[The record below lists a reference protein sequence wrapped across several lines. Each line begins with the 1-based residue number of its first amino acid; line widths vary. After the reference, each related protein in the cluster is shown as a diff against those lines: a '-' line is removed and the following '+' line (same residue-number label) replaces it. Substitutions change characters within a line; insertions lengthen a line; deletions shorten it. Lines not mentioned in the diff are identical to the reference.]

1 MSAVVAGVQ
10 LSSDARSDTGRR
22 RPANEDSFLAVP
34 PVFVVADGMGGHEAG
49 AQASA
54 DVVDA
59 LRETLCTA
67 GPVDLA
73 RVSTAIDEASRRVTA
88 LAATTQRGAGSTLSG
103 VILVVHEGRPHWLIV
118 NVGDSRVYRLI
129 GGYLEQLT
137 VDHSLVQERIDAG
150 QLRASDRASAPD
162 KNVITRALG
171 SADARADSW
180 LMPVTTGERLLVCS
194 DGLHGELSDDQLR
207 EILVMSG
214 RPPATTSALIQ
225 AANRAGGR
233 DNVTAVV
240 VDVLSGGDPGIG
252 PTPADTREPTGWT
265 DEGDTVPV

>member
-1 MSAVVAGVQ
+1 MTDALAGVV
-10 LSSDARSDTGRR
+10 LSADARSDTGRR
-22 RPANEDSFLAVP
+22 RPANEDSCLAVA
-34 PVFVVADGMGGHEAG
+34 PVYVVADGMGGHEAG

-54 DVVDA
+54 DVVAA
-59 LRETLCTA
+59 LEDVLCGGGVA
-67 GPVDLA
+67 DLA
-73 RVSTAIDEASRRVTA
+73 RVSSAIDEASRRVTA

-103 VILVVHEGRPHWLIV
+103 VILVVHDGRPHWLIV
-118 NVGDSRVYRLI
+118 NVGDSRVYRLV
-129 GGYLEQLT
+129 GGFLEQLT

-150 QLRASDRASAPD
+150 LLREADRASAPD

-171 SADARADSW
+171 TEDARADSW

-207 EILVMSG
+207 EILVASG

-233 DNVTAVV
+233 DNISAVV
-240 VDVLSGGDPGIG
+240 IDVITGGALSARPGN
-252 PTPADTREPTGWT
+252 ADTREPTGWT
-265 DEGDTVPV
+265 DDGDTVPV

>member
-1 MSAVVAGVQ
+1 MTAVVSGVQ
-10 LSSDARSDTGRR
+10 LSADARSDVGRR
-22 RPANEDSFLAVP
+22 RAANEDACLAVA
-34 PVFVVADGMGGHEAG
+34 PVFAVADGMGGHEAG

-54 DVVDA
+54 EVVGA
-59 LRETLCTA
+59 LRDTLCIG
-67 GPVDLA
+67 GPVDLIQ
-73 RVSTAIDEASRRVTA
+73 VSTAIDEASRRTAA
-88 LAATTQRGAGSTLSG
+88 LAATTARGAGSTLSG

-129 GGYLEQLT
+129 GGFLEQLT

-150 QLRASDRASAPD
+150 VLRDDERATAPD

-171 SADARADSW
+171 SVDARADSW

-194 DGLHGELSDDQLR
+194 DGLHGELSDEQLR
-207 EILVMSG
+207 EILVAGG
-214 RPPATTSALIQ
+214 RPSATTAALIQ

-240 VDVLSGGDPGIG
+240 VDVLAGGDPGTAG
-252 PTPADTREPTGWT
+252 PADTREPSGWT
-265 DEGDTVPV
+265 DDGDTVPV

>member
-1 MSAVVAGVQ
+1 
-10 LSSDARSDTGRR
+10 
-22 RPANEDSFLAVP
+22 
-34 PVFVVADGMGGHEAG
+34 MGGHEAG

-54 DVVDA
+54 EVVGA
-59 LRETLCTA
+59 LRDTLCIG
-67 GPVDLA
+67 GPVDLIQ
-73 RVSTAIDEASRRVTA
+73 VSTAIDEASRRTAA
-88 LAATTQRGAGSTLSG
+88 LAATTARGAGSTLSG

-129 GGYLEQLT
+129 GGFLEQLT

-150 QLRASDRASAPD
+150 VLRDDERATAPD

-171 SADARADSW
+171 SVDARADSW

-194 DGLHGELSDDQLR
+194 DGLHGELSDEQLR
-207 EILVMSG
+207 EILVAGG
-214 RPPATTSALIQ
+214 RPSATTAALIQ

-240 VDVLSGGDPGIG
+240 VDVLAGGDPGTAG
-252 PTPADTREPTGWT
+252 PADTREPSGWT
-265 DEGDTVPV
+265 DDGDTVPV